1 MTTENDPIQTDLF
14 TSGTLGYHTFRI
26 PALVVT
32 TSGTLLAFAE
42 GRRNSRHD
50 TGAIDIVVRRSRD
63 NGQTFDEMRVAVEGG
78 GDVAGNPAPVVDAST
93 GRVWLPFCRNNANGP
108 ESLICEGQSS
118 THRLG
123 DQQRRRRPDVG
134 RAP

>member
-1 MTTENDPIQTDLF
+1 MTGSTPLSAIPYFAWANRTPGRCGYGFPTLTTENDPIQTDLF

-50 TGAIDIVVRRSRD
+50 TGAIDIVVRRKPR
-63 NGQTFDEMRVAVEGG
+63 Q
-78 GDVAGNPAPVVDAST
+78 
-93 GRVWLPFCRNNANGP
+93 
-108 ESLICEGQSS
+108 
-118 THRLG
+118 
-123 DQQRRRRPDVG
+123 RPDV
-134 RAP
+134 